1 LNEKCCYHNST
12 FAKTFLADYFFLV
25 GGRHLSIIGMS
36 PPTLHKYLAAHELL
50 MLTCR
55 EKIKKKGAGQ
65 KFSKI
70 SNMRSDD
77 AVQEARF

>member
-1 LNEKCCYHNST
+1 MRKVVTTTVHSPNLFWRIIY
-12 FAKTFLADYFFLV
+12 FLLAGAISV
-25 GGRHLSIIGMS
+25 IGMS
-36 PPTLHKYLAAHELL
+36 PPTLHKYLAAHGLL

-70 SNMRSDD
+70 
-77 AVQEARF
+77 QT